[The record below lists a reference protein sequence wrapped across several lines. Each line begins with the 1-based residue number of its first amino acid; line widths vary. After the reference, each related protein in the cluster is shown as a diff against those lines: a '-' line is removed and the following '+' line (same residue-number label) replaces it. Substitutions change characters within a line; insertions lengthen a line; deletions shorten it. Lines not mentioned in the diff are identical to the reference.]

1 MSEDMSDF
9 DAEYKMILVG
19 NSTIG
24 KTTLFKKLT
33 KDIFNENNI
42 STIGIDKKILEYEI
56 NIKENEKEVK
66 KNIRISLYDTAGQER
81 FLSSTKSYFK
91 RANGVILL
99 YSIIDKRSFDNLS
112 KWLNE
117 VKEVLD
123 NHEKDKYLI
132 FLIGTKYDIV
142 KDDEDKRQ
150 VTVNEAS
157 EFCDKNNLLWYGEYS
172 SKDTSQ
178 ETFNNLFAEFGK
190 KLYEKI
196 GFNRIV
202 GDNVSVLSSKKTKQK
217 KHHCCK

>member
-1 MSEDMSDF
+1 M

-19 NSTIG
+19 DSNAG
-24 KTTLFKKLT
+24 KTSLFRKISKNV
-33 KDIFNENNI
+33 FNEKMV
-42 STIGIDKKILEYEI
+42 STIGIDKTTLEYEI

-66 KNIRISLYDTAGQER
+66 KNIQILLFDTAGQER
-81 FLSSTKSYFK
+81 YLSSTKSYYK

-99 YSIIDKRSFDNLS
+99 YSIIDKSSFDNLT

-117 VKEVLD
+117 VNKVLD
-123 NHEKDKYLI
+123 NKKGKYLI

-142 KDDEDKRQ
+142 KDNEDLRQ

-157 EFCDKNNLLWYGEYS
+157 DFCDENNLLWYGEYS

-178 ETFNNLFAEFGK
+178 ETFNHLFAEFGK

-196 GFNRIV
+196 GFNRILR
-202 GDNVSVLSSKKTKQK
+202 DNVSILSSKKTKKK
-217 KHHCCK
+217 KHRCCK

>member
-1 MSEDMSDF
+1 MDS
-9 DAEYKMILVG
+9 EYKMILVG
-19 NSTIG
+19 DSNAG
-24 KTTLFKKLT
+24 KTSLFRKISKNA
-33 KDIFNENNI
+33 FNEKMV
-42 STIGIDKKILEYEI
+42 STIGIDKTTLEYEI

-66 KNIRISLYDTAGQER
+66 KNIQILLFDTAGQER
-81 FLSSTKSYFK
+81 YLSSTKSYYK

-99 YSIIDKRSFDNLS
+99 YSIIDKSSFDNLT

-117 VKEVLD
+117 VNKVLD
-123 NHEKDKYLI
+123 NKKGKYLI

-142 KDDEDKRQ
+142 KNNEDLRQ

-157 EFCDKNNLLWYGEYS
+157 DFCDENNLLWYGEYS

-178 ETFNNLFAEFGK
+178 ETFNHLFAEFGK

-202 GDNVSVLSSKKTKQK
+202 GDNVSVLSSKKTKKK
-217 KHHCCK
+217 KHRCCK

>member
-1 MSEDMSDF
+1 M

-19 NSTIG
+19 DSNAG
-24 KTTLFKKLT
+24 KTSLFRKISKNA
-33 KDIFNENNI
+33 FNEKMV
-42 STIGIDKKILEYEI
+42 STIGIDKTTLEYEI

-66 KNIRISLYDTAGQER
+66 KNIQILLFDTAGQER
-81 FLSSTKSYFK
+81 YLSSTKSYYK

-123 NHEKDKYLI
+123 NHEKGKYLI

-142 KDDEDKRQ
+142 KDNEDLRQ

-157 EFCDKNNLLWYGEYS
+157 DFCDKNNLLWYGEYS

-202 GDNVSVLSSKKTKQK
+202 GDNVSVLSSKKTKKK
-217 KHHCCK
+217 KHRCCK

>member
-1 MSEDMSDF
+1 M

-19 NSTIG
+19 DSNAG
-24 KTTLFKKLT
+24 KTSLFRKISKNV
-33 KDIFNENNI
+33 FNEKMV
-42 STIGIDKKILEYEI
+42 STIGIDKTTLEYEI

-142 KDDEDKRQ
+142 KDNEDLRQ

-202 GDNVSVLSSKKTKQK
+202 GDNVSVLSSKKTKK
-217 KHHCCK
+217 KKNHCCK

>member
-1 MSEDMSDF
+1 M

-19 NSTIG
+19 DSNAG
-24 KTTLFKKLT
+24 KTSLFRKISKNV
-33 KDIFNENNI
+33 FNEKMV
-42 STIGIDKKILEYEI
+42 STIGIDKTTLEYEI

-66 KNIRISLYDTAGQER
+66 KNIQILLFDTAGQER
-81 FLSSTKSYFK
+81 YLSSTKSYYK

-123 NHEKDKYLI
+123 NHEKGKYLI

-142 KDDEDKRQ
+142 KDNEDLRQ

-157 EFCDKNNLLWYGEYS
+157 DFCDKNNLLWYGEYS

-202 GDNVSVLSSKKTKQK
+202 GDNVSVLSSKKTKKK